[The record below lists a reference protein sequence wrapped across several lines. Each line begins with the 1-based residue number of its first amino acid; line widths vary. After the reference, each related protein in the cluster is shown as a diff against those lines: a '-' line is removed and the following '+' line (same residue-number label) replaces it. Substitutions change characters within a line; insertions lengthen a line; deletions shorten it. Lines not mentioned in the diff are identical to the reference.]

1 MKLDFFNSWMNVSLH
16 PWTSVFADELKHK
29 SQIVTFVSITIASLL
44 GLGLSWVIHTLT
56 GQDPNE
62 FKGLVSAWIDSTTQP
77 PFLSWSTIIPL
88 GVIVGF
94 YDFQIV
100 LFIFAWLLRGKGS
113 FGTQAYLQSLFY
125 APLVIIQQ
133 TLIVIPKIGLIL
145 FILVAIYSL
154 IPTTNSL
161 KAAHGY
167 STIKAILTWLLPI
180 LLNIIIIYV
189 VTMILISRSHQ

>member
-16 PWTSVFADELKHK
+16 PWTYVFEDALKHK

-44 GLGLSWVIHTLT
+44 GLGLSWVIHILT
-56 GQDPNE
+56 GQSPNE
-62 FKGLVSAWIDSTTQP
+62 FKGLVSVWIDSTTQP
-77 PFLSWSTIIPL
+77 PFLTWSTIIPL

-133 TLIVIPKIGLIL
+133 TLIVIPKIGFIL
-145 FILVAIYSL
+145 FLLVAVYSL

>member
-1 MKLDFFNSWMNVSLH
+1 MRLDIFKNWMNVSLH
-16 PWTSVFADELKHK
+16 PWTSVFEDALNRK
-29 SQIVTFVSITIASLL
+29 SHLLTFVSITIASLL
-44 GLGLSWVIHTLT
+44 GLGLSWIIYILT

-62 FKGLVSAWIDSTTQP
+62 FKGLVSAWVDRTTQP
-77 PFLSWSTIIPL
+77 PFFSWSILIPL
-88 GVIVGF
+88 GVIFGF

-100 LFIFAWLLRGKGS
+100 LFIFARLLRGKGS

-133 TLIVIPKIGLIL
+133 TLIVIPEIGFVL
-145 FILVAIYSL
+145 FILVAGYSL

-167 STIKAILTWLLPI
+167 STLKAILTWLLPI
-180 LLNIIIIYV
+180 LLNIIIIYI
-189 VTMILISRSHQ
+189 VTMILISRSHR

>member
-1 MKLDFFNSWMNVSLH
+1 MNVSLH
-16 PWTSVFADELKHK
+16 PWTSVFVEALNRK
-29 SQIVTFVSITIASLL
+29 SHLLTFVSITIASLL
-44 GLGLSWVIHTLT
+44 GLGLSWIIHILT

-62 FKGLVSAWIDSTTQP
+62 FKVLVSAWVDSTTQP
-77 PFLSWSTIIPL
+77 PFFSWSIIIPL
-88 GVIVGF
+88 GVIFGF

-100 LFIFAWLLRGKGS
+100 LFIFARLLKGNGS
-113 FGTQAYLQSLFY
+113 FGTQTYLQSLFY

-133 TLIVIPKIGLIL
+133 TLIVIPEIGFVL
-145 FILVAIYSL
+145 FILVAVYSL

-167 STIKAILTWLLPI
+167 STLKAILTWLLPI
-180 LLNIIIIYV
+180 LLNIIIIYI

>member
-1 MKLDFFNSWMNVSLH
+1 MRLDFFKSWMNVSLH
-16 PWTSVFADELKHK
+16 PWTSVFADAVNRK
-29 SQIVTFVSITIASLL
+29 SHIVTFVSITIASLL
-44 GLGLSWVIHTLT
+44 GLGLSWVIHILT

-62 FKGLVSAWIDSTTQP
+62 FKGLVSAWVDSTTQP
-77 PFLSWSTIIPL
+77 PFFSWSIIIPL

-100 LFIFAWLLRGKGS
+100 LFIFARLLRGKGS
-113 FGTQAYLQSLFY
+113 FGTQAYFQSLFY

-133 TLIVIPKIGLIL
+133 TLIVIPEIGFVL
-145 FILVAIYSL
+145 FILVAVYSL

-180 LLNIIIIYV
+180 ILNIIIIYL

>member
-29 SQIVTFVSITIASLL
+29 SHIVTFVSITIASLL